1 MSGRTVK
8 FRQMRDGTAEDY
20 ALLREYEAPF
30 LARLPDVVLDAVRAL
45 DQSLDGYPVT
55 RFTHSLQT
63 ATRALN
69 DGADDDLVVAALV
82 HDVGDILA
90 PFNHAA
96 VAAAMLRPYVRAE
109 VTWVVEQHGLF
120 QSWYYAHHY
129 GSDRN
134 GRERFRTHP
143 WFDLCADFCERWD
156 QASFDPG
163 FPTLPL
169 SAFEPAVRR
178 VFSRPAHDQSY
189 VKPGLNRP

>member
-20 ALLREYEAPF
+20 ALLREFEAPF

-55 RFTHSLQT
+55 RFTHSLQA

-69 DGADDDLVVAALV
+69 DGADDDMVVAALV

-96 VAAAMLRPYVRAE
+96 IAAAMLRPYVRAE

-129 GSDRN
+129 GADRN
-134 GRERFRTHP
+134 GRERFRAHP
-143 WFDLCADFCERWD
+143 WFDLCANFCERWD
-156 QASFDPG
+156 QASFDPD

-178 VFSRPAHDQSY
+178 VFSRPAHDQSW
-189 VKPGLNRP
+189 VKPGVKQA